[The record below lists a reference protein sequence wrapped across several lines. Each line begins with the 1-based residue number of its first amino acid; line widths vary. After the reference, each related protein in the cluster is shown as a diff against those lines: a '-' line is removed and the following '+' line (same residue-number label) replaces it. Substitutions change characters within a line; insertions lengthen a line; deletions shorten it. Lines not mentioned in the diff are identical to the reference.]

1 MSNPQPIRMP
11 ARSSTTAGF
20 FKTASHRYGASMSIS
35 ISSGLVVSF
44 RVKRVSASTPGR
56 GRSSSVAGWDQAIER
71 VQSRGLD
78 LKEDRE
84 DGWLGI
90 NVPVRAPGTPKVAY
104 YYCVS
109 HIFLPYTPSPLSYA
123 IRPDDKISPAI
134 IVSSSSWFLA
144 ARIQL
149 VMAHQP

>member
-35 ISSGLVVSF
+35 ISSGVFASDLAEFVGFLLTGSM
-44 RVKRVSASTPGR
+44 VKRVSASTPGR

-90 NVPVRAPGTPKVAY
+90 NVPVRAPGTPKG
-104 YYCVS
+104 
-109 HIFLPYTPSPLSYA
+109 IGIPYDFRRPAMDLSTVPPLCA
-123 IRPDDKISPAI
+123 GNPAGKENKR
-134 IVSSSSWFLA
+134 SCNGL
-144 ARIQL
+144 
-149 VMAHQP
+149 